1 MNNNFFHKILIKP
14 ISTEKSVEN
23 LENYRNFGFKVN
35 INANKTQIKK
45 VVENLFNVSVKK
57 IRTIIVK
64 GNKTKFRQISGKKSD
79 WKKAFICLK
88 KGSEINLSS
97 FK

>member
-1 MNNNFFHKILIKP
+1 MNDMYFHKTLIKP
-14 ISTEKSVEN
+14 ISTEKSVN
-23 LENYRNFGFKVN
+23 ILENNKNFVFKVK
-35 INANKTQIKK
+35 IDSNKKQIKK
-45 VVENLFNVSVKK
+45 VVEKLFNVSVKK
-57 IRTIIVK
+57 IRTIIIK

-88 KGSEINLSS
+88 KGSEINLSN

>member
-1 MNNNFFHKILIKP
+1 MNNIFFHNTLIKP
-14 ISTEKSVEN
+14 ISTEKSVQS
-23 LENYRNFGFKVN
+23 LENHRNFVFKVN
-35 INANKTQIKK
+35 MHSNKKQIKK
-45 VVENLFNVSVKK
+45 VVEKLFNVSVKK
-57 IRTIIVK
+57 VRTIIIK